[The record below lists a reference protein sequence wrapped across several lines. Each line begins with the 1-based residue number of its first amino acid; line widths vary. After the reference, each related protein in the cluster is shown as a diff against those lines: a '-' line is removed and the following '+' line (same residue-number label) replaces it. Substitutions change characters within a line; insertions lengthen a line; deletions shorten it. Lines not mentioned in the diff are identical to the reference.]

1 MLRIAR
7 KLIKLKTTKA
17 SYQKHDNYMKINKK
31 LMGPNFL
38 THDLR
43 SKTKLGM

>member
-1 MLRIAR
+1 
-7 KLIKLKTTKA
+7 
-17 SYQKHDNYMKINKK
+17 MKINKK